1 LVIRMELAI
10 LKSLLN
16 KSFYDEY
23 RGARCPAKIFNR
35 ENSKIKTMID
45 EAMRKYG
52 RDLSVDEIEGLFFSS
67 DPSMTTAQKH
77 GYHGIFEKLRRE
89 QPIGHDVAQDIL
101 SSLFRQYLGEEIAN
115 MGFDFVNGTKT
126 SLDPLRCMLESYRD
140 DFIPDVSVQWDDLE
154 IETLLDKNDLE
165 ARWHFNVPT
174 LATRVEGVN
183 DGHLIIGGARPNT
196 GKTSFHASLVAGP
209 QGFAEQGAKCIILC
223 NEEATHRVGARY
235 LTAASGMTMRE
246 IRDNPKQAQQRWNR
260 LKENIRIKDATGHDL
275 HWVESVCKTFSPDI
289 VVLDMGDKFAHAGS
303 FTSQHEALK
312 ACAIHARQI
321 AKEYKCAIFY
331 MSQLSADA
339 EGRIQLNQSMM
350 EGSKTGKASEADLMI
365 LISKNPPQDGQDEED
380 YERHINIVKNKLTGW
395 HGYITCN
402 LNYHIGRY
410 EV

>member
-1 LVIRMELAI
+1 MELAI

-183 DGHLIIGGARPNT
+183 DGHLIIG
-196 GKTSFHASLVAGP
+196 
-209 QGFAEQGAKCIILC
+209 E
-223 NEEATHRVGARY
+223 
-235 LTAASGMTMRE
+235 
-246 IRDNPKQAQQRWNR
+246 
-260 LKENIRIKDATGHDL
+260 
-275 HWVESVCKTFSPDI
+275 PD
-289 VVLDMGDKFAHAGS
+289 
-303 FTSQHEALK
+303 
-312 ACAIHARQI
+312 
-321 AKEYKCAIFY
+321 
-331 MSQLSADA
+331 
-339 EGRIQLNQSMM
+339 RIQVRHLSMH
-350 EGSKTGKASEADLMI
+350 L
-365 LISKNPPQDGQDEED
+365 L
-380 YERHINIVKNKLTGW
+380 
-395 HGYITCN
+395 
-402 LNYHIGRY
+402 
-410 EV
+410 